1 MIIARFDA
9 LFWRDVKRFSIKDVF
24 NVSMAPPSFVTDCSA
39 RPALTLL

>member
-24 NVSMAPPSFVTDCSA
+24 NVSMASFVTDCSA
-39 RPALTLL
+39 RQTLL